1 MSQKNA
7 DIHQSVLGVTW
18 KNNEGKMIVRKYTF
32 EQGAIREKIALMI
45 VKHGYIISIVEHEDF
60 S

>member
-1 MSQKNA
+1 
-7 DIHQSVLGVTW
+7 
-18 KNNEGKMIVRKYTF
+18 MIVRKYTF

-45 VKHGYIISIVEHEDF
+45 VRHGYIISIVEHEDF